1 MRISRLAD
9 HRGRGIEINR
19 RGAMPKRNLRM
30 NYALQR
36 L

>member
-1 MRISRLAD
+1 MRIPRLAD
-9 HRGRGIEINR
+9 HRERGVEINR
-19 RGAMPKRNLRM
+19 RGAMPKRNLPM